1 MLPKIIWYGI
11 PIKLNF
17 LIFAEILSS
26 ESSNDNSLQ
35 ASDASYTINPDQSII
50 VWTGREVTTSK
61 HFGNIYFASGQFEVK
76 SGLISSGEF
85 VVDMTTIDNQD
96 LPEERRAR
104 LEAHLKSDDFFSV
117 ESHPTALLSILSSES
132 LADGKWLV
140 SGELT
145 IKTFTHPVEFEMLN
159 SNDGWKANLVFDRSK
174 YEVKFRSGTFFEN
187 LGDKLIY
194 DDIELAINLKT
205 L

>member
-1 MLPKIIWYGI
+1 MKKIFTLLMLTALSSCN
-11 PIKLNF
+11 LNT
-17 LIFAEILSS
+17 SQS
-26 ESSNDNSLQ
+26 ESSNENVQQ

-96 LPEERRAR
+96 LPEERRGK

-132 LADGKWLV
+132 VADGKWLV

>member
-1 MLPKIIWYGI
+1 MLTALTSCN
-11 PIKLNF
+11 LNT
-17 LIFAEILSS
+17 SQS
-26 ESSNDNSLQ
+26 ESSNGTTLQ

-96 LPEERRAR
+96 LPEERRPR

-117 ESHPTALLSILSSES
+117 ESYPTALLSILSSES
-132 LADGKWLV
+132 MSEGKWLV

>member
-1 MLPKIIWYGI
+1 MLTALASCN
-11 PIKLNF
+11 LNT
-17 LIFAEILSS
+17 SQS

-132 LADGKWLV
+132 MSEGKWLV

>member
-1 MLPKIIWYGI
+1 MLTALASRN
-11 PIKLNF
+11 LNT
-17 LIFAEILSS
+17 SQS

-96 LPEERRAR
+96 LPEERRGR

-132 LADGKWLV
+132 VADGKWLV

>member
-1 MLPKIIWYGI
+1 MK
-11 PIKLNF
+11 K
-17 LIFAEILSS
+17 IFALLILTAIASCNLNTSQS
-26 ESSNDNSLQ
+26 ESSNDTVLK
-35 ASDASYTINPDQSII
+35 ASDARYTINPDQSII

-96 LPEERRAR
+96 LPEERRGR

-132 LADGKWLV
+132 VADGKWLV

>member
-1 MLPKIIWYGI
+1 MKKIFTLLMLTALASCN
-11 PIKLNF
+11 LNT
-17 LIFAEILSS
+17 SQS

-132 LADGKWLV
+132 LAEGKWLV

>member
-1 MLPKIIWYGI
+1 MLTTIASCN
-11 PIKLNF
+11 LNT
-17 LIFAEILSS
+17 SQS
-26 ESSNDNSLQ
+26 ESSNDTVLQ
-35 ASDASYTINPDQSII
+35 VSDAIYTINPDQSII

-96 LPEERRAR
+96 LPEERRPR